1 MTISTVL
8 SKRINLFPDGD
19 IYVLAVPHDGEFYS
33 FYLMHNK
40 MQSVLKMFGS
50 LAAKIP
56 DEETLLCLAVEGW
69 NEYREE
75 YLAMLENEYNA
86 E

>member
-1 MTISTVL
+1 MTITTVL
-8 SKRINLFPDGD
+8 SKRINLFPDGE
-19 IYVLAVPHDGEFYS
+19 IYVLAVPHDNDFYS

-56 DEETLLCLAVEGW
+56 DEETLLYLAVEGW

-75 YLAMLENEYNA
+75 YLQMLSDEYENE
-86 E
+86 

>member
-1 MTISTVL
+1 MTISTIL
-8 SKRINLFPDGD
+8 TKRINLFSDGD
-19 IYVLAVPHDGEFYS
+19 IYVLAVPHDGDFYS

-56 DEETLLCLAVEGW
+56 DEDTLLYLAVEGW

-75 YLAMLENEYNA
+75 YLAMLESEHENE
-86 E
+86 